1 MNMKIS
7 HCKLKRLDFSEFKYF
22 RINHSTSFAKGKN
35 HINGIENFWNQAKCV
50 LRNNL
55 ESCVLAVLFKPYPLQ
70 PLILFPCIYTKPIR
84 ELKDEF
90 FFQKSKSKFP
100 NRDQEINDKKLL

>member
-35 HINGIENFWNQAKCV
+35 HINGIENFWNQAKYV
-50 LRNNL
+50 LRKYNGINCKIL
-55 ESCVLAVLFKPYPLQ
+55 ILSFLLLFFFSLFLVLF
-70 PLILFPCIYTKPIR
+70 LFFNECDFEFNYGS
-84 ELKDEF
+84 LKE
-90 FFQKSKSKFP
+90 QIKVL
-100 NRDQEINDKKLL
+100 RYWCEI